1 VFDMKHFLGVL
12 AVLLAAAMTHAQLNN
27 PQSAVP
33 AFHAAAPAATATLP
47 PILTQKDLA
56 ASGLIAPAQVESY
69 KAAAKASSV
78 LYQMPCYCFCD
89 RNHGHASL
97 RSCFEGTHGASC
109 GTCMQEALYTYQQSK
124 KGQSAKLIREGILR
138 GDFKLIDLQN
148 VTPIK

>member
-1 VFDMKHFLGVL
+1 MKHFLGVL
-12 AVLLAAAMTHAQLNN
+12 AILLAAAMTHAQLNS
-27 PQSAVP
+27 PQSSAVP
-33 AFHAAAPAATATLP
+33 AFHAAAPATTATLP

-69 KAAAKASSV
+69 KAAARASSV

-109 GTCMQEALYTYQQSK
+109 GTCMQEALYTYEQSK
-124 KGQSAKLIREGILR
+124 KGQSARLIREGIIR